1 MTDYADIF
9 DTACK
14 LASFNVNR
22 LAPIDDRYH
31 YISAIHPLYRDLLS
45 LHMKI
50 EPGESVILVLH
61 TPREKLL
68 GIVDEINPSGVFVR
82 GIDLGYFDD
91 WCQSIADGE
100 QYLPMSDY
108 FLPMWR
114 LERMMRDE
122 GSEGT
127 PSMTEQFEQRTGRKL
142 SEF

>member
-1 MTDYADIF
+1 
-9 DTACK
+9 
-14 LASFNVNR
+14 
-22 LAPIDDRYH
+22 
-31 YISAIHPLYRDLLS
+31 
-45 LHMKI
+45 MKI
-50 EPGESVILVLH
+50 ETGASVILVLH

-68 GIVDEINPSGVFVR
+68 GILDEINAAGIYVR

-91 WCQSIADGE
+91 WCRSIAEGE

-114 LERMMRDE
+114 LERMMLDE
-122 GSEGT
+122 GS

>member
-1 MTDYADIF
+1 
-9 DTACK
+9 
-14 LASFNVNR
+14 
-22 LAPIDDRYH
+22 
-31 YISAIHPLYRDLLS
+31 
-45 LHMKI
+45 MKI
-50 EPGESVILVLH
+50 ETGASVILVLH

-68 GIVDEINPSGVFVR
+68 GILDDINAAGIYVR

-91 WCQSIADGE
+91 WCRSIAEGE

-114 LERMMRDE
+114 LERMMLDE
-122 GSEGT
+122 GS